1 MHAIADQLEEIVQR
15 RYNRWKNAELP
26 AYLSK
31 ELNELKSAEII
42 DRFYQ
47 DLQLEDHGI
56 YGITGVGTNRMNI
69 FTIRRVCR
77 GLAEEIKSRGFA
89 AGQRGIAIGYDST
102 SFSKGLAEQAALVLA
117 NHEVK
122 CYLFRQPSP
131 AGELAFAVR
140 YLHAAGGLLMS
151 SGGEASGYSGCTLY
165 DEHGMPVETETNLRL
180 ARYMEQWEDGLH
192 IGLMNVE
199 EAARTGRLVFTGEEV
214 ASAYLEDV
222 DRIPVS
228 REINQ
233 IMGASVRI
241 LYIQP
246 GQGEAGLLRS
256 TLLRSGFTSVHVVQD
271 PKLQSAKSSSQYF
284 ELYDWRLANEAAAEM
299 NADLILAF
307 NPQYSELA
315 LSIKTEMGKYLVLS
329 HSETAA
335 LLLHY
340 LLRQKN
346 NRGGSTAGGVLLKS
360 FFTSD
365 LASAIARKEGIKTI
379 NVTGGFG
386 GGASLGKFCR
396 SGNLPFLFGY
406 DEDGGF
412 AVGGSIAGSDAI
424 QYAVLIAEMSAYFK
438 SRGRTLGKELLDLYA
453 EHGWFADD
461 RIELTYRGLE
471 GRQRVSFIMGRLS
484 KDALRVVG
492 GLKVEQLYDFRA
504 REHIQLAKGK
514 HLALDMPRYD
524 ALKFIMEDGSWYGLR
539 PVSAQPGIQLFLG
552 SHASDSLASRR
563 KLAAIRSDV
572 LFMLESML

>member
-1 MHAIADQLEEIVQR
+1 MHVIADQLEEIVQR
-15 RYNRWKNAELP
+15 RYNRWKNAGLP

-47 DLQLEDHGI
+47 DLELEDRGI

-77 GLAEEIKSRGFA
+77 GLVEEIKSRGFA

-122 CYLFRQPSP
+122 CYLFREPSP
-131 AGELAFAVR
+131 TGELAFAIR

-151 SGGEASGYSGCTLY
+151 SRGGASGYSGCTIY
-165 DEHGMPVETETNLRL
+165 DEHGMPVQTETNLRL
-180 ARYMEQWEDGLH
+180 SRYMEQWEDGLH
-192 IGLMNVE
+192 IGTMNVE
-199 EAARTGRLVFTGEEV
+199 EATLTGRLVYAGKEI
-214 ASAYLEDV
+214 ASAYLEDT
-222 DRIPVS
+222 DRISIS
-228 REINQ
+228 REVNQ

-241 LYIQP
+241 LYIQQ
-246 GQGEAGLLRS
+246 GQDEAGLLRNS
-256 TLLRSGFTSVHVVQD
+256 LLRSGFTSLHAVQD
-271 PKLQSAKSSSQYF
+271 QKRQIEKSTSPYF
-284 ELYDWRLANEAAAEM
+284 ELYDWQSANEAALEV

-315 LSIKTEMGKYLVLS
+315 LSIKADMGEYLVLS

-340 LLRQKN
+340 LLQQKN
-346 NRGGSTAGGVLLKS
+346 NRGGIAPGGVLLKS

-365 LASAIARKEGIKTI
+365 LASAVARKEGLKTI

-386 GGASLGKFCR
+386 GGVSIDKFIKA
-396 SGNLPFLFGY
+396 GNLSFLFGY

-412 AVGGSIAGSDAI
+412 AVGGSIAGNDAI
-424 QYAVLIAEMSAYFK
+424 QYAILIAEMSAYYK
-438 SRGRTLGKELLDLYA
+438 SRGKTLCKELLELYA
-453 EHGWFADD
+453 EHGWFVDD

-504 REHIQLAKGK
+504 REQIQLAKGK
-514 HLALDMPRYD
+514 HLELEIPRYD

-539 PVSAQPGIQLFLG
+539 PVTAQPGIQLFLG
-552 SHASDSLASRR
+552 SHASDRLASRR